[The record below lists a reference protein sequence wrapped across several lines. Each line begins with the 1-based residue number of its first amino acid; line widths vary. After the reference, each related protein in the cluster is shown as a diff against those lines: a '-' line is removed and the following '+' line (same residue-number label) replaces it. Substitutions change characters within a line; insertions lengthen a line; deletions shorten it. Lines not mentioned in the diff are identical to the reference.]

1 MSAQASRTTPVGL
14 PGGAPLAPGEKPL
27 VGDRFMLSTV
37 AFYLHTDLVLT
48 NRRLYAIRPNV
59 LLGLVPV
66 GASRSNFPIDNIA
79 GVTAATRF
87 DVPAVLIGTVGTLVG
102 ILALTGP
109 LLPVG
114 VILIVI
120 GLLLILGSPK
130 QTIEVMNSG
139 GGTIPFHVSVL
150 QRSRTVEFANLV
162 SEAIARTTARTG
174 PLVGGA
180 AGQPTRADD
189 PTEALSQLSR
199 MRQQGLITE
208 AEFSAKRAEIIAR
221 L

>member
-1 MSAQASRTTPVGL
+1 MSAQASRPKPTGL
-14 PGGAPLAPGEKPL
+14 PGGAPLAPDEAPL
-27 VGDRFMLSTV
+27 VGDRFRLSTV

-59 LLGLVPV
+59 LLGLLPV

-87 DVPAVLIGTVGTLVG
+87 DIPAVLIGAVGTLVG
-102 ILALTGP
+102 ILALAGP
-109 LLPVG
+109 TLPFGVLLIVVG
-114 VILIVI
+114 VLV
-120 GLLLILGSPK
+120 ILGTPK

-150 QRSRTVEFANLV
+150 ERSRTVEFAGLV
-162 SEAIARTTARTG
+162 SEAIARTTVRSG
-174 PLVGGA
+174 PPA
-180 AGQPTRADD
+180 ASPAGQPTQEAD
-189 PTEALSQLSR
+189 PTEALSQLGR
-199 MRQQGLITE
+199 MREQGLITE
-208 AEFSAKRAEIIAR
+208 AEFNAKRAEIIAR

>member
-1 MSAQASRTTPVGL
+1 MSAQASHPTPVRL
-14 PGGAPLAPGEKPL
+14 PGGAPLAPDETPL

-48 NRRLYAIRPNV
+48 NRRLYAIRPNTLFG
-59 LLGLVPV
+59 LLPV

-79 GVTAATRF
+79 GVTAVTRF
-87 DVPAVLIGTVGTLVG
+87 DVPGVLIGGLGILVG
-102 ILALTGP
+102 LIALAGP
-109 LLPVG
+109 TLPFGVLLIVVG
-114 VILIVI
+114 VLV
-120 GLLLILGSPK
+120 ILGTPK

-150 QRSRTVEFANLV
+150 ERSRTVEFANLV

-174 PLVGGA
+174 PSA
-180 AGQPTRADD
+180 AGPAVELVRGAD
-189 PTEALSQLSR
+189 PTEAMSQLSR
-199 MRQQGLITE
+199 MRELGLITE
-208 AEFSAKRAEIIAR
+208 AEYDAKRTEIIAR